1 MLYNESLLLESPRTF
16 SYKNYVEE
24 DNICK
29 LLAYSIKQIEINNDT
44 NKKNEH
50 LTERFQSKELQK
62 SNKSMNNK
70 LELNIKN
77 DNFLFLDDFELLFN
91 KFAGV
96 KEKNEINPENEEPCC
111 PIFTTTLDIK
121 KKLKYTSIDDD
132 YMIQIESTENYKKNK
147 NKKISKNKIFEV
159 VKDKNKS
166 KKRKNNIQN
175 YKIKIV
181 KIQNQINTGIK
192 PHRNIFKIQINR
204 NNRKDKFFFWKYGKG
219 IILNSNP
226 KDESLSQGSGNP
238 STHSNSNDSTSSNK
252 KNYSPPSE
260 NDGEKIRKKGC
271 KKKNFG
277 NIDDKFK
284 EEKKIDEIYN
294 YEEKENNIG
303 KNFSFKFKTKKYFVA
318 ENGKKKRVKKKRKFK
333 PDDIRKKIKARF
345 HKTLKN
351 ILNENL
357 KKAGSKELFDF
368 LPQCFIGNVSKRT
381 NSKSFEL
388 TYKELLSTNF
398 LVELKKENYK
408 NSKVDLN
415 KLKKNIETLEY
426 LEKHPD
432 ICKRSGFDLIKNT
445 KYKDILNIYFTS
457 AQFENS
463 LYQLKAEKESPEYIH
478 EYINKAKT
486 YVSFY
491 SNAIGNEDKNGNSKN
506 EEEEE
511 SDYDEEKEVCQK

>member
-1 MLYNESLLLESPRTF
+1 MLSNECLLLEIRRPF
-16 SYKNYVEE
+16 SYNDLKGG
-24 DNICK
+24 DNSSKIFCQ
-29 LLAYSIKQIEINNDT
+29 SSEQIEHYDDLEQNYISKDLP
-44 NKKNEH
+44 KN
-50 LTERFQSKELQK
+50 
-62 SNKSMNNK
+62 NKSKNNS
-70 LELNIKN
+70 LELSSKTNN
-77 DNFLFLDDFELLFN
+77 LLFLDDFDLFFN
-91 KFAGV
+91 RFADI
-96 KEKNEINPENEEPCC
+96 EDKNEINPEKEEPSF
-111 PIFTTTLDIK
+111 PIFNNNLDIK
-121 KKLKYTSIDDD
+121 KKLKYTYVDDDD
-132 YMIQIESTENYKKNK
+132 YFIKIENNDNYQKNK
-147 NKKISKNKIFEV
+147 QISKNKIFQAI
-159 VKDKNKS
+159 KKN
-166 KKRKNNIQN
+166 KKRKNNNKNSKSKIAIIQN
-175 YKIKIV
+175 H
-181 KIQNQINTGIK
+181 INSGK
-192 PHRNIFKIQINR
+192 KLHRNIFKIQINT
-204 NNRKDKFFFWKYGKG
+204 NKRKDKFYFLKYGKG

-260 NDGEKIRKKGC
+260 NDGEKNRKKGC
-271 KKKNFG
+271 KTKNFG